1 MARVAGRA
9 VTERGLPEF
18 IIIGAQKAGTTSLYA
33 ALATHPKIRA
43 ASKKEVHFFDYNY
56 HRGLGWYLRHF
67 PAPARR
73 RGGAITGEASP
84 YYLAHPHAAR
94 RIHAAVPGVRLIA
107 ILRDPVDRAL
117 SHYFSHRFHARKH
130 GQVPLTMEEAFD
142 GEEARVMPELGRM
155 LADEG
160 YDSHAF
166 QHFSYKTRGL
176 YAGQLER
183 FFEFFPRDQVLLLRS
198 EDFFA
203 RPGEVVSR
211 CHRFLGLEPE
221 AGTADLRPRGQGHY
235 GPDEVP
241 PKIHDDLVRFFA
253 PHNDRFYR
261 LAGSDWGWKRPGE
274 NSPPVV

>member
-1 MARVAGRA
+1 MGGTRRVADAARTLLARVTGRA

-18 IIIGAQKAGTTSLYA
+18 IIVGAQKAGTTSLYA
-33 ALATHPKIRA
+33 ALAAHPMVRA

-67 PAPARR
+67 PAPGRR
-73 RGGAITGEASP
+73 RAGAITGEASP

-94 RIHAAVPGVRLIA
+94 RIHATVPGARLIA
-107 ILRDPVDRAL
+107 ILRDPVDRAI

-130 GQVPLTMEEAFD
+130 GQVPLTIEEAFE
-142 GEEARVMPELGRM
+142 GEEARVMPELQRM

-160 YDSHAF
+160 YESHAF

-211 CHRFLGLEPE
+211 CHVFLGPRARNRNGGPPPPG
-221 AGTADLRPRGQGHY
+221 AGTLRAGRGAAEDPR
-235 GPDEVP
+235 
-241 PKIHDDLVRFFA
+241 
-253 PHNDRFYR
+253 
-261 LAGSDWGWKRPGE
+261 
-274 NSPPVV
+274 